1 MLTGYG
7 IFQDGGQEHKN
18 QMEMNLF
25 IDQVLK
31 TVLKHGGERKI
42 VFSSFNPDVCTM
54 WVHIS

>member
-54 WVHIS
+54 